1 MEMAELDK
9 NLYISSVLMEKLN
22 VPAPLDL
29 PESGSIRVEL
39 GNLAEEIFQRYGEE
53 VKKILR

>member
-1 MEMAELDK
+1 
-9 NLYISSVLMEKLN
+9 MEKLD

-29 PESGSIRVEL
+29 PESGSIRGEL
-39 GNLAEEIFQRYGEE
+39 SNLAEEIFQHYGKE